1 MVIVKALQGLDM
13 LDDPLRE
20 TGLDR
25 IGALACSDPLGAAL
39 WRVKW
44 AGDPRSFGTA
54 LALLVKRVRKPHEAR
69 TMVVK
74 LCHAVLQE
82 WLDELCRH
90 CEGRG
95 AMVTPGT
102 PVARHACPVCSGTG
116 VRKPSEQRRAA
127 KLGFAVMTYLRWEP
141 RFRRVEL
148 AIRRADAAV
157 WVQVAAQLERDGAR
171 RPAAE
176 ARTMAEMA
184 LHGPGVVAQSD
195 LAVIP

>member
-44 AGDPRSFGTA
+44 AGDPRSMKTA

-74 LCHAVLQE
+74 LCQTVLQE

-90 CEGRG
+90 CDGRG

-102 PVARHACPVCSGTG
+102 PVARHSCPVCNGTG

-127 KLGFAVMTYLRWEP
+127 KLGFQVATYRRWEA

-148 AIRRADAAV
+148 AIRRADSAV
-157 WVQVAAQLERDGAR
+157 WGQVAAQLERDGAR

-176 ARTMAEMA
+176 ARSMAEMA
-184 LHGPGVVAQSD
+184 LHGE
-195 LAVIP
+195 